1 MRKNTSERSGSS
13 CKSIQFHVGAKS
25 DVMLFREEQLLN
37 EIHTLGQT
45 AAMQYYTFQ
54 DEGSYAPRIEII
66 IGSTEKMA
74 FSYQY
79 K

>member
-1 MRKNTSERSGSS
+1 
-13 CKSIQFHVGAKS
+13 
-25 DVMLFREEQLLN
+25 MLFREEQLLN